1 MHRSFPKRERNQI
14 VIKSRKPLMKRSIPN
29 LVSPYFLTV
38 LYHFFSYFAK
48 TSIFLLV
55 QEYNGASR
63 PKLQR
68 FLRHFIRFQTTVEII

>member
-1 MHRSFPKRERNQI
+1 
-14 VIKSRKPLMKRSIPN
+14 
-29 LVSPYFLTV
+29 V
-38 LYHFFSYFAK
+38 LYHFFSYLQNQH
-48 TSIFLLV
+48 FLLV